1 MNSSLVIIGSGG
13 HAKSVAN
20 VAKSCGYKVLAFV
33 DDKNA
38 GTNLLDIPIINSNE
52 TIKKYSDQNFF
63 IAIGNNATRKLVS
76 KEYKSKLPQAN
87 FPSLIHKSSVIG
99 IDCEI
104 DEGTILMAF
113 SHVGPASK
121 IGKFCIINTSSSID
135 HDCNIRDFTSIAPG
149 VVTGGNV
156 NVGSQSALGIGA
168 VIKHGIDIGNNTVVG
183 ANSFVN
189 KNIGNSVVAFGTPSK
204 EVRSLE
210 PNENNL

>member
-38 GTNLLDIPIINSNE
+38 GTNLLNIPIINSNE

-189 KNIGNSVVAFGTPSK
+189 KNIGNSVVAFGTQSK
-204 EVRSLE
+204 EVRSHK

>member
-38 GTNLLDIPIINSNE
+38 GTNLLNIPIINSNE

-189 KNIGNSVVAFGTPSK
+189 KNVGNSVVAFGTPSK

>member
-1 MNSSLVIIGSGG
+1 MKSTLIIVGSGG

-20 VAKSCGYKVLAFV
+20 VAQSCDYKVLAFV

-38 GTNLLDIPIINSNE
+38 GINLLDIPIISSNE
-52 TIKKYSDQNFF
+52 TAEKYSDQNFF
-63 IAIGNNATRKLVS
+63 IGIGNNVTRTLVS
-76 KEYKSKLPQAN
+76 KEYKSKLPRAN

-104 DEGTILMAF
+104 EEGTILMAF
-113 SHVGPASK
+113 AHVGPASK

-135 HDCNIRDFTSIAPG
+135 HDCNIKDFTSIAPG

-156 NVGSQSALGIGA
+156 NVGFQSALGIGA
-168 VIKHGIDIGNNTVVG
+168 VIRHNIDIGDNVVVG

-189 KNIGNSVVAFGTPSK
+189 KNIRNSVVAFGTPSE
-204 EVRSLE
+204 EVRPRKS
-210 PNENNL
+210 NENNL

>member
-38 GTNLLDIPIINSNE
+38 GTNLLNIPIINSNE

-99 IDCEI
+99 ISCEI

-189 KNIGNSVVAFGTPSK
+189 KNVGNSVVAFGTPSK

>member
-38 GTNLLDIPIINSNE
+38 GTNLLNIPIINSNE
-52 TIKKYSDQNFF
+52 TIKKYSDKNFF

-168 VIKHGIDIGNNTVVG
+168 IIKHGIDIGNNTVVG

-204 EVRSLE
+204 EVRSLK

>member
-38 GTNLLDIPIINSNE
+38 GTNLLAIPIINSNE

-99 IDCEI
+99 IDCKI

>member
-38 GTNLLDIPIINSNE
+38 GTNLLNIPIINSNE

-87 FPSLIHKSSVIG
+87 FPSIIHKSSVIG
-99 IDCEI
+99 IDCVI
-104 DEGTILMAF
+104 GEGTILMAF
-113 SHVGPASK
+113 SHIGPDSK

-168 VIKHGIDIGNNTVVG
+168 IIKHGIDIGNNTVVG

-189 KNIGNSVVAFGTPSK
+189 KNVGNSVVAFGTPSK
-204 EVRSLE
+204 EVRSLK

>member
-38 GTNLLDIPIINSNE
+38 GTNLLAIPIINSNE

>member
-38 GTNLLDIPIINSNE
+38 GTNLLAIPIINSNE

-99 IDCEI
+99 IDCKI

-204 EVRSLE
+204 EVRSFK